1 MKSSKP
7 ILILLLCLLCLLPN
21 ICRAKPLS
29 QPTKA
34 LLLSAV
40 IPGGGQLYNHAWIK
54 AGVVIGVQGYLIS
67 SAVQN
72 DSKLKDYRTKATN
85 STDAWEVNRYRQ
97 LEQRYTDRFNN
108 DVWWIG
114 ITAAL
119 SMIDAFVD
127 AHLKDFDANKQ
138 DLRLRFSDS
147 GVGIQYSF

>member
-1 MKSSKP
+1 MKNTCL
-7 ILILLLCLLCLLPN
+7 ILILLLCLTWLIPDICL
-21 ICRAKPLS
+21 AKPLS

-34 LLLSAV
+34 LLLSAA
-40 IPGGGQLYNHAWIK
+40 IPGGGQLYNHAWVK
-54 AGVVIGVQGYLIS
+54 AGVVMGVQGYLIT
-67 SAVQN
+67 SAVRH
-72 DSKLKDYRTKATN
+72 DAKLKDYRTKAAN
-85 STDAWEVNRYRQ
+85 STDTWEINRYKQ

-127 AHLKDFDANKQ
+127 AHLRDFDANKQ
-138 DLRLRFSDS
+138 DLKLRFSDS

>member
-1 MKSSKP
+1 MKHTRYL
-7 ILILLLCLLCLLPN
+7 IILLLCLAWLLPN
-21 ICRAKPLS
+21 ICSAKPLS

-40 IPGGGQLYNHAWIK
+40 IPGGGQLYNHAWVK
-54 AGVVIGVQGYLIS
+54 AGVVIGVQGYLIT
-67 SAVQN
+67 SAIRH
-72 DSKLKDYRTKATN
+72 DSKLKDYRSQAAN
-85 STDAWEVNRYRQ
+85 SSDPMETSRLKN

-127 AHLKDFDANKQ
+127 AHLKDFDSNKQ
-138 DLRLRFSDS
+138 DLKLRFSTS
-147 GVGIQYSF
+147 GVGLEYSF